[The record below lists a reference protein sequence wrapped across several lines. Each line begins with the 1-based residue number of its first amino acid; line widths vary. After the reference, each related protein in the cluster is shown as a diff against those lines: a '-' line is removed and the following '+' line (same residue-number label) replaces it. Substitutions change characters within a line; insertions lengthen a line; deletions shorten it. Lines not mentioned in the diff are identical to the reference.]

1 MDEDIDHRDR
11 SRHMVNQERG
21 EHYSVHDV
29 EGTGKQSSIL
39 QFHSAHDEGD
49 IKGTNDG
56 RTFGCTAS
64 GDTAVASTSTLPA
77 ADEGQTTYSRFQAVV
92 ATSAAAS
99 KKITMK
105 TWA

>member
-1 MDEDIDHRDR
+1 
-11 SRHMVNQERG
+11 MVNQVRG

-56 RTFGCTAS
+56 RTFGCPAS

-77 ADEGQTTYSRFQAVV
+77 ADEGQTTLSSVEPVV

-99 KKITMK
+99 KKIVLT
-105 TWA
+105 TWS